1 MIETG
6 EVKNQSDLA
15 HKLGVSRVRISQ
27 ILSLLR
33 LDIEQIE
40 FIAKLSDPMPKRYIS
55 ERKLRS
61 LVKLSNERQK
71 SIIESIK
78 L

>member
-1 MIETG
+1 MINSG

-15 HKLGVSRVRISQ
+15 RKLGVSRVRISQ
-27 ILSLLR
+27 VLSLLK
-33 LDIEQIE
+33 LDDKLMETIEE
-40 FIAKLSDPMPKRYIS
+40 LGDPMSKRYIS

-61 LVKLSNERQK
+61 FVKLSNERQRAM
-71 SIIESIK
+71 IESII

>member
-1 MIETG
+1 MINSG

-15 HKLGVSRVRISQ
+15 RKLGVSRVRICQ
-27 ILSLLR
+27 VLSLLK
-33 LDIEQIE
+33 LDIEQIKAIE
-40 FIAKLSDPMPKRYIS
+40 KLGDPMPKRYIS

-61 LVKLSNERQK
+61 LVKLSNERQRA
-71 SIIESIK
+71 IIESII

>member
-1 MIETG
+1 MINSD

-15 HKLGVSRVRISQ
+15 CKFGVSRFRICQ
-27 ILSLLR
+27 VLSLLK
-33 LDIEQIE
+33 LDDELIKTIEELREPI
-40 FIAKLSDPMPKRYIS
+40 PKHYIS

-61 LVKLSNERQK
+61 LVKLSIERQRATFQ
-71 SIIESIK
+71 SII

>member
-27 ILSLLR
+27 ILSLLK

-40 FIAKLSDPMPKRYIS
+40 FIAKLGDPMPKRYIS